1 MRNDRK
7 RKEEPN
13 NSTERGK
20 AFSAVGTRHVFGN
33 VIRLKPTD
41 RPIRKSLGGKM
52 HTALEVKPV
61 TKVGEVW
68 ITQLGY
74 AFSWI

>member
-13 NSTERGK
+13 KSTEKGK

-33 VIRLKPTD
+33 VIPLKPTD
-41 RPIRKSLGGKM
+41 KLIRKSLREKCI
-52 HTALEVKPV
+52 LL
-61 TKVGEVW
+61 W
-68 ITQLGY
+68 RLSQLQRWEKSG
-74 AFSWI
+74 